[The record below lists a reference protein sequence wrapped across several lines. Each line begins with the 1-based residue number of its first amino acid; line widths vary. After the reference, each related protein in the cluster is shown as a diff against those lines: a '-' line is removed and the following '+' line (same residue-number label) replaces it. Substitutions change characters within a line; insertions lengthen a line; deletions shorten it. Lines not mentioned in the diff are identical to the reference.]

1 MSYTRSRERYSSF
14 MRFGT
19 FLLATAT
26 LFGQA
31 PSIDWK
37 AQEAETLRHFRALIQ
52 IDSSNPPGNETAVV
66 NYLKK
71 TLDAAGIENRTFAMV
86 ANRSNIVARIRGNGS
101 KRPILVMAHTDVVG
115 VQKEK
120 WPVEPFGAVLKDG
133 YIWGRGTVDDKD
145 KLASNLM
152 LMLLLKRSAAKL
164 DRDVIFLA
172 EAGEE
177 GDTGPGIDYMVREHF
192 DQINA
197 EFAITEGG
205 AARLQGGRVTLVTVA
220 TAETLPRRARL
231 LVNGTSGHGSVPR
244 VDNALVKLSAAV
256 FKLGTWEP
264 PMRLNDT
271 TRTYFERLATVS
283 TPVQAARY
291 NGLLDPAKTAQI
303 QRYLAEN
310 EPTHYSM
317 LRTSVVPTI
326 LKAGFR
332 MNVIPSEAE
341 ATLDIRVLP
350 DEDVG
355 AFYEEMRKVVNDPA
369 VKIEPL
375 AAGARVATP
384 PSRLDTDMFRA
395 IETVSKRLYPE
406 ATTLPTM
413 LTGATD
419 MAQLR
424 AKGIQS
430 YGIGPALEEGDSI
443 NFGAHSDVERIPEA
457 SLHRL
462 ARFTWEIVTEVA
474 VAK

>member
-1 MSYTRSRERYSSF
+1 M
-14 MRFGT
+14 
-19 FLLATAT
+19 
-26 LFGQA
+26 
-31 PSIDWK
+31 DWK
-37 AQEAETLRHFRALIQ
+37 AQEAETLRHFRALVQ

-66 NYLKK
+66 NYLKQ
-71 TLDAAGIENRTFAMV
+71 TFDAAGIENRIFAMEP
-86 ANRSNIVARIRGNGS
+86 NRANIVARIRGNGS
-101 KRPILVMAHTDVVG
+101 KRPVLVMAHTDVVG
-115 VQKEK
+115 VQREK

-133 YIWGRGTVDDKD
+133 YVWGRGTVDDKD

-152 LMLLLKRSAAKL
+152 LMLWLKRSGAKL

-172 EAGEE
+172 ESGEE

-192 DQINA
+192 DQIDA

-205 AARLQGGRVTLVTVA
+205 GARLFGGQVTLVTVA
-220 TAETLPRRARL
+220 TAEKLPRRARL
-231 LVNGTSGHGSVPR
+231 VVNGTSGHGSVPR
-244 VDNALVKLSAAV
+244 VDNALIKLSAAV
-256 FKLGTWEP
+256 FKLGTWET

-271 TRTYFERLATVS
+271 TRTYFERLATIS
-283 TPVQAARY
+283 NTTQSARY
-291 NGLLDPAKTAQI
+291 NGLLDPAKSAAI
-303 QRYLAEN
+303 QRYLAEY
-310 EPTHYSM
+310 EPAHYSM

-326 LKAGFR
+326 LQAGFR

-350 DEDVG
+350 DENVP
-355 AFYEEMRKVVNDPA
+355 AFFEEMRKVVNDPA

-375 AAGARVATP
+375 SAGARTATP
-384 PSRLDTDMFRA
+384 PSRLDTEMFRA
-395 IETVSKRLYPE
+395 IEAAAKRLYP
-406 ATTLPTM
+406 AAVTLPTM

-430 YGIGPALEEGDSI
+430 YGIGPALEENDSI

-462 ARFTWEIVTEVA
+462 ARFTWEIVTDVA
-474 VAK
+474 VSK

>member
-1 MSYTRSRERYSSF
+1 IAALSGIGVASF
-14 MRFGT
+14 AMFAQGP
-19 FLLATAT
+19 AVNW
-26 LFGQA
+26 Q
-31 PSIDWK
+31 
-37 AQEAETLRHFRALIQ
+37 AQEAETLRHFRSLVQ

-71 TLDAAGIENRTFAMV
+71 VFDAEGIENRVYAQDQSR
-86 ANRSNIVARIRGNGS
+86 ANLVARIHGNGK
-101 KRPILVMAHTDVVG
+101 KRPVLVMAHTDVVG
-115 VQKEK
+115 VQREK

-133 YIWGRGTVDDKD
+133 YVWGRGTVDDKD
-145 KLASNLM
+145 KLAANLM
-152 LMLLLKRSAAKL
+152 LMLMLKRSAAKL

-172 EAGEE
+172 ESGEE
-177 GDTGPGIDYMVREHF
+177 GDTGPGIDYMVKEHF

-205 AARLQGGRVTLVTVA
+205 GAKLSQGRVTLITVA
-220 TAETLPRRARL
+220 TAEKLPRRARL
-231 LVNGTSGHGSVPR
+231 IVTGTSGHGSVPR
-244 VDNALVKLSAAV
+244 TDNALVRLSAAV
-256 FKLGTWEP
+256 AKLGTWDT

-283 TPVQAARY
+283 TPAQAARY

-310 EPTHYSM
+310 EPMHYSM

-355 AFYEEMRKVVNDPA
+355 RFFDEMRKVVNDPT

-375 AAGARVATP
+375 SAGARVATP
-384 PSRLDTDMFRA
+384 PSRLDTEMFHA
-395 IETVSKRLYPE
+395 IENVSKRLYPGS
-406 ATTLPTM
+406 TTLPTM

-430 YGIGPALEEGDSI
+430 YGIGPAVDDQDLT
-443 NFGAHSDVERIPEA
+443 NFGAHSDVERLPEA
-457 SLHRL
+457 SLYRL
-462 ARFTWEIVTEVA
+462 ARFTWEIVNEVA
-474 VAK
+474 AAK